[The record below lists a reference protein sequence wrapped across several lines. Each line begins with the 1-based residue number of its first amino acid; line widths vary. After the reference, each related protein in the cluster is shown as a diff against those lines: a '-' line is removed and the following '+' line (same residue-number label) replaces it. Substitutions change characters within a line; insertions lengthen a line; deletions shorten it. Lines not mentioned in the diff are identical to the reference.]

1 MPVSMHKRARWMGPA
16 MIVLAGIVAGAP
28 AGADGRASDDV
39 VEIPE
44 WRSAFETSG
53 VSGTIVLRR
62 LGDRRSFVSDLDTA
76 ERGLPPAS
84 TFKLPHL
91 LIALETGVMRDA
103 GPITSG
109 PELQQITAAIGAERM
124 ADWLHRLNYGNA
136 GAAGGSTRFLMNDSL
151 RVTPVQQVDFVERLL
166 LGTLPASAR
175 SQTVARDIVPGEPVG
190 CDAVFR
196 AKSSWAPTVRDNGE
210 EAELGWLVGWVEM
223 PREVWLFATAIEGD
237 PALVRS
243 RARQVTL
250 DVFSRLGIGD
260 ETNCAPAPSVAA
272 ITAEPMQ
279 IAELGR

>member
-1 MPVSMHKRARWMGPA
+1 MPVSMHKRARWMAPA

-28 AGADGRASDDV
+28 AGADGRASDDI

-62 LGDRRSFVSDLDTA
+62 LGDRRSFVSDLDAA

-103 GPITSG
+103 GPTASG
-109 PELQQITAAIGAERM
+109 SELQRITAAIGSERM
-124 ADWLHRLNYGNA
+124 AEWLQRLNYGNA
-136 GAAGGSTRFLMNDSL
+136 GTTEGTGRSLMSDGL

-166 LGTLPASAR
+166 LGTLPASGR
-175 SQTVARDIVPGEPVG
+175 SQTIARDVVPGEQVG
-190 CDAVFR
+190 CDAVIR
-196 AKSSWAPTVRDNGE
+196 AKSSWAPTVHNNGGD
-210 EAELGWLVGWVEM
+210 AELGWLVGWVEM
-223 PREVWLFATAIEGD
+223 PREVWLFATAIEGN
-237 PALVRS
+237 PALVGS
-243 RARQVTL
+243 SARQVTL

-260 ETNCAPAPSVAA
+260 EASCAPMPSAAAVA
-272 ITAEPMQ
+272 TEPTQ
-279 IAELGR
+279 IAEVGR